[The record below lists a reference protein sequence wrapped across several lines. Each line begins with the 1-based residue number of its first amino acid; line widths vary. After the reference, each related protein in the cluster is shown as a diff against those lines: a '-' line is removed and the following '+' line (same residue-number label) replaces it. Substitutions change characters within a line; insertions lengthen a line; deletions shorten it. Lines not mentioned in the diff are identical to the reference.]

1 MHSTEPQPRHAE
13 LEKYVMLNPQMR
25 HPELVSGS
33 KKQSDK
39 TQSKTQPR
47 HAELVSASKKQ
58 SNSQDSEQNKIYAN
72 KLA

>member
-1 MHSTEPQPRHAE
+1 MVQKLHPTIEP
-13 LEKYVMLNPQMR
+13 
-25 HPELVSGS
+25 
-33 KKQSDK
+33 
-39 TQSKTQPR
+39 QPR